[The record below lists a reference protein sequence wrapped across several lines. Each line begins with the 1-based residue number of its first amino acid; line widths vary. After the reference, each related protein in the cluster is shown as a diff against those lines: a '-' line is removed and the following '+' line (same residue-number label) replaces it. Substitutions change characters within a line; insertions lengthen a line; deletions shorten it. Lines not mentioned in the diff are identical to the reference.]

1 MENVRI
7 LGAGPSGLTA
17 AINLARA
24 RYDVQLYEKRKDV
37 GARFHGDLQGIENW
51 SDIEDVRDA
60 LKRFKIDTNFYFE
73 SVHELT
79 LTDGR
84 DSWSFNSERPAFYLI
99 KRGNVEG
106 SFDIGMKAQAL
117 QAGVDLHLGETIPKD
132 LADIVATGPD
142 YTQMFAIVKGLIFGT
157 VSKDIDAGLLKN
169 INTHKG
175 YSYLLVSNGYASIC
189 AYLGGNFERAG
200 ASLDDA
206 KKTFSNLF
214 GIQPDDIRDV
224 AGFGAFVP
232 GGNFAS
238 GNHRIVGEAAGIQDL
253 LWGFGVRSSI
263 ESGYLAAQSII
274 EGKDYGALAKEHFG
288 SRMKAGIVNRYLW
301 EKLGSKDGRVVIEKL
316 HKAKNPLNLLRSFYN
331 FNIIQRIIYPLAL
344 WHFEKRQK
352 SEVS

>member
-1 MENVRI
+1 
-7 LGAGPSGLTA
+7 
-17 AINLARA
+17 
-24 RYDVQLYEKRKDV
+24 
-37 GARFHGDLQGIENW
+37 
-51 SDIEDVRDA
+51 
-60 LKRFKIDTNFYFE
+60 
-73 SVHELT
+73 
-79 LTDGR
+79 
-84 DSWSFNSERPAFYLI
+84 
-99 KRGNVEG
+99 
-106 SFDIGMKAQAL
+106 MKAQAL

-352 SEVS
+352 SNIA